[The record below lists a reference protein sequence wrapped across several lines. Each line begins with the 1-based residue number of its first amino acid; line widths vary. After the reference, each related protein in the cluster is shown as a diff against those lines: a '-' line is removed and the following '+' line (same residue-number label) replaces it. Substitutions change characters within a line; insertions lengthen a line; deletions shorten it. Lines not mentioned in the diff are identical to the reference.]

1 MANRGK
7 SGNAAAKRPTRKTN
21 GTKGKAKAS
30 APRRWHRRLIN
41 WFGTLII
48 WGFVVVTVVVGYYA
62 YDLPDVSKMER
73 LDRAPL
79 VTMRALDGSAIASY
93 GGLYGET
100 IQLGALPRDLK
111 HAVMATEDRRFYG
124 HFGVDIIGMARS
136 AWANWQAGR
145 IVQGGSTLTQQ
156 LAKNLF
162 LSPARTIKRKVQ
174 EILLALYLES
184 QFSKDQIFTLYL
196 NRVYLGAGTYG
207 VDAAARK
214 YFDKSARRLN
224 LTESAMVAGLLKAP
238 SRYAPTNNLKAAQ
251 KRSIQVLVNMQA
263 AGYIDQA
270 TLAVARQRPAGLA
283 PRRAQAGST
292 RYFADWALESI
303 KDLLGP
309 VGRDIVVTTS
319 LDSSLQKMAEDAL
332 TTELAKHGKTQG
344 IGQGAVVV
352 MTPDGAI
359 KAMVGGQDYAASQ
372 FNRAAQARRQPGS
385 AFKPFVYLTA
395 LQAGLGPEDGM
406 IDQAVDVQGW
416 RPRNYS
422 GRFTGPVTLR
432 QALAQSINSVAVQVA
447 ERVGRAKVID
457 NAHRLGVVSNLR
469 NHPSIA
475 LGTSEVT
482 LIEMTTAYAHFANGG
497 IGVLPYAVIDIRDR
511 NGVQLYHRG
520 GSGIGRVIEEN
531 DAYRMTDMLI
541 TALESGTGKA
551 ARIGRPAA
559 GKTGTSQDFRDAWF
573 IGYTPD
579 LVAGIWVGNDNA
591 RAMKRVT
598 GGGAPAR
605 IWRRFMAAAG
615 AATTPRPFPK
625 PGPADA
631 FQGLFRRL
639 VDQFGGGSDGGAS
652 QSGKQG
658 GADGGP

>member
-1 MANRGK
+1 MALRGK
-7 SGNAAAKRPTRKTN
+7 GAAAKHP
-21 GTKGKAKAS
+21 

-41 WFGTLII
+41 WLGTLII
-48 WGFVVVTVVVGYYA
+48 WGGVAVTVVVGYYA

-79 VTMRALDGSAIASY
+79 VTMRTIDGSAIASY

-100 IQLGALPRDLK
+100 IHLAALPGHLK
-111 HAVMATEDRRFYG
+111 QAVLATEDRRFYG
-124 HFGVDIIGMARS
+124 HFGVDIIGLARS
-136 AWANWQAGR
+136 AWVNWQAGR

-162 LSPARTIKRKVQ
+162 LTPARTIKRKVQ

-238 SRYAPTNNLKAAQ
+238 SRYAPTNNLAAAQ
-251 KRSIQVLVNMQA
+251 RRSVQVLVKMQA
-263 AGYIDQA
+263 AGYIDKE
-270 TLAVARQRPAGLA
+270 TLAQARRRPARLA
-283 PRRAQAGST
+283 ARRAPVGST

-303 KDLLGP
+303 RELLGP

-319 LDSSLQKMAEDAL
+319 LDSSLQKLAEEAL
-332 TTELAKHGKTQG
+332 AAELNAHGKAQA
-344 IGQGAVVV
+344 IGQGAVLVLA
-352 MTPDGAI
+352 PDGAI
-359 KAMVGGQDYAASQ
+359 RAMVGGRDYATSQ
-372 FNRAAQARRQPGS
+372 FNRATQARRQPGS
-385 AFKPFVYLTA
+385 AFKPFVYLSA

-406 IDQAVDVQGW
+406 IDKPVNVQGW

-432 QALAQSINSVAVQVA
+432 QALAESINTIAVQVA
-447 ERVGRAKVID
+447 ERVSRAKVIA
-457 NAHRLGVVSNLR
+457 NAQRLGITSDLR

-475 LGTSEVT
+475 LGTSEVS
-482 LIEMTTAYAHFANGG
+482 LIDLTTAYAHFASGG
-497 IGVLPYAVIDIRDR
+497 IGLLPYAVIDIRDR
-511 NGVQLYHRG
+511 NGVQLYRRG
-520 GSGIGRVIEEN
+520 GGGIGRVIEES
-531 DAYRMTDMLI
+531 DAYQMTDMLI

-579 LVAGIWVGNDNA
+579 LVAGVWVGNDDA
-591 RAMKRVT
+591 GAMKGVT
-598 GGGAPAR
+598 ELD
-605 IWRRFMAAAG
+605 
-615 AATTPRPFPK
+615 
-625 PGPADA
+625 PGFADA
-631 FQGLFRRL
+631 HFNLAALYEELGRGPDALRHYREYRNL
-639 VDQFGGGSDGGAS
+639 VRGER
-652 QSGKQG
+652 
-658 GADGGP
+658 